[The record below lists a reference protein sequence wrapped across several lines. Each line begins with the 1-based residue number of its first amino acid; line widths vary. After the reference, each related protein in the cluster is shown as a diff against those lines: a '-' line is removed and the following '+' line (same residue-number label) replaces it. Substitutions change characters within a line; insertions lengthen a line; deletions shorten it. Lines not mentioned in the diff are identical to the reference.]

1 MDTESR
7 NKYLIWIR
15 EARLIDNAFMN
26 AFFDNNK
33 RAVEFILRIILDDK
47 KLKVTDSR
55 VETLLVNA
63 SWREVILDIYAIDG
77 NGNNINVEIQRSNE
91 GANVKRARY
100 HSAMLDT
107 HMLQKNHR
115 FEDIKDSYVIFIT
128 EEDVFGRGL
137 PIRRIERVFTDTGEQ
152 INDGGHIIYVNGADQ
167 NSATELG
174 RLMHDFFCKDPDEM
188 HYQLLAKRAR
198 RLKKGDKN
206 VESYCDKWERELLER
221 KCIDIAK
228 SLIAGGETSYEGIA
242 ESTGLPIEKIYEL
255 ARDKAV

>member
-47 KLKVTDSR
+47 KLKVTDSK

-77 NGNNINVEIQRSNE
+77 NGNNINVELQRSNE

-198 RLKKGDKN
+198 SLKKGDKN
-206 VESYCDKWERELLER
+206 VESYCDKWDRENKEE
-221 KCIDIAK
+221 KAIEIAK
-228 SLIAGGETSYEGIA
+228 NLIIRGKDTMEEIA
-242 ESTGLPIEKIYEL
+242 EVTGIPVEKIYEL
-255 ARDKAV
+255 ARDRAV